1 MYFVLLC
8 LSLLLALAGGVILRL
23 WLRLESE
30 KAASKP
36 EPKAPVAPTE
46 DDTLRTVMDG
56 VSDPIFSIDG
66 TGRYLFVNRPFAAPF
81 GKMPAEVIGTTLWDL
96 FPKAEADYRF
106 AALSRVMVKGEPT
119 TFEVKVDSVDHGT
132 RFYLTTI
139 TPRFDEAGRSLGV
152 LCSSKEIT
160 ERKRADEVLQQAHKG
175 ESLTLMAAGIAHDF
189 NNQFQ
194 TLLSSLELVQQR
206 IPEDSREGQALI
218 KAVNVLRH
226 ASDLSQRMLEFTGKS
241 LRKSEAFYPATLLR
255 AREGELR
262 RSVEA
267 VSRARFE
274 VELAAG
280 VGHLVDGDA
289 GQVFQVVQ
297 ALVQN
302 AAEAIGQAEGRIQV
316 RLGVPPPPSTALG
329 WVEPPTGKLLGL
341 SVEDTGPGMTPD
353 VVARVFDPFYSTK
366 TQRGLG
372 LPATLGIIR
381 GHQGALQVS
390 SEPGEGTRFWVGFP
404 LGQEKVKPAPEAS
417 AVAASMPGAR
427 TILLVDDEDELR
439 AVVSEVI
446 RDLMGLP
453 VLEARDG
460 LEAVDCFTQHA
471 DEIALVLMDAKMP
484 RMGGL
489 EAFAAIRRLH
499 PAARGILCSGYG
511 DEFGQATAQGAGFL
525 GFLKK
530 PFPIK
535 VLREAVEKALG
546 A

>member
-1 MYFVLLC
+1 MYFTLLC
-8 LSLLLALAGGVILRL
+8 LSLLLALAGGVILHLRTRL
-23 WLRLESE
+23 KRVNGALEAELRT
-30 KAASKP
+30 
-36 EPKAPVAPTE
+36 PKALPQ

-81 GKMPAEVIGTTLWDL
+81 GKMPAEIIGTTLWDL
-96 FPKAEADYRF
+96 FPQAEADYRF

-139 TPRFDEAGRSLGV
+139 TPRVDEAGRSLGV

-206 IPEDSREGQALI
+206 IPEDSREGQALL

-226 ASDLSQRMLEFTGKS
+226 AADLSQRMLEFTGKS
-241 LRKSEAFYPATLLR
+241 LRKPEAFFPATLLR

-267 VSRARFE
+267 VSRAHFA
-274 VELAAG
+274 VELAEG
-280 VGHLVDGDA
+280 VGHLMDGDA
-289 GQVFQVVQ
+289 AQVFQVVQ

-302 AAEAIGQAEGRIQV
+302 AAEAIGQTEGQIRV
-316 RLGVPPPPSTALG
+316 RLGVPQPPSTTSG
-329 WVEPPTGKLLGL
+329 WVEPPAGKLLGL
-341 SVEDTGPGMTPD
+341 SVEDTGPGMTPE

-381 GHQGALQVS
+381 GHRGALQVS
-390 SEPGEGTRFWVGFP
+390 SEVGKGTQFWVGFP
-404 LGQEKVKPAPEAS
+404 LGQERSKPEAK
-417 AVAASMPGAR
+417 ALAATPCTPGAR
-427 TILLVDDEDELR
+427 SILLVDDEEDLR

-460 LEAVDCFTQHA
+460 LEAVERFTEHA

-489 EAFAAIRRLH
+489 EAFAAIRRIQ
-499 PAARGILCSGYG
+499 PGARGILCSGYG
-511 DEFGQATAQGAGFL
+511 DEFGQATAQDAGFL

-535 VLREAVEKALG
+535 VLREAVEKALST
-546 A
+546 